1 MAEQSF
7 IFDFT
12 RTDDFFE
19 QFNKKFDLDDMFK
32 VVSYD
37 EDDGYTYEDDDVDD
51 NFELVLVFYGGT
63 NISDYLDSSASYSKL
78 KSSLSS
84 YMQVEEVALDWY
96 NRGNGE
102 ATIELHGEVTFS
114 IGDDNKPLKAVFLRT
129 NDTDKYVMG
138 YSINTNPF
146 SVTNEVVFD
155 DDVIFWDISRL

>member
-63 NISDYLDSSASYSKL
+63 NISDYLD
-78 KSSLSS
+78 
-84 YMQVEEVALDWY
+84 
-96 NRGNGE
+96 
-102 ATIELHGEVTFS
+102 
-114 IGDDNKPLKAVFLRT
+114 
-129 NDTDKYVMG
+129 
-138 YSINTNPF
+138 
-146 SVTNEVVFD
+146 
-155 DDVIFWDISRL
+155 